1 MGPKIDRSTSPN
13 DIRIEPSPIIAP
25 GVVKVYDSET
35 GDFKRTE
42 YDERVFDINGDEV
55 FDDDDD
61 DY

>member
-25 GVVKVYDSET
+25 GVIKVYNSET
-35 GDFKRTE
+35 SEFKRTE
-42 YDERVFDINGDEV
+42 YNDEFFDINGDPV
-55 FDDDDD
+55 YDDD